1 MNFREL
7 FTRLDELDQSM
18 PDKMSMPD
26 SVMAN
31 KMSKM
36 QGTSP
41 TGSEVDQ
48 NPTSISPN
56 AQDKIPGKQPDY
68 DKPNQLSPEQLK
80 ALQFPNQKPDAEPA
94 KYSDPKKD
102 IELMKAALGAVAG
115 QRTQPVP
122 PTMQPN
128 TSASVQQ
135 QKDVEQGPRKIDTP
149 KPGEPLEE
157 ARQKS
162 WWEKIRDEKDTVK
175 AYKDAVT
182 GDSADARRMR
192 KYIAHVKNNPGD
204 LWTIP
209 DENLRKQIADGLDE
223 KTWKKV
229 QAADPKLVKPADN
242 AAQERPNDGQPPA
255 ADSAEAKRKKEAEEA
270 EARRKK
276 EAEEAE
282 AKRKKEAEDAA
293 EAERKRKEAAAAEE
307 KKRREAGGG
316 KDANDG
322 KGGKNDAGGA
332 STGTST
338 GTSVGAQL
346 ALASNGAFKNR
357 TDRLNQEKVDSIL
370 GKGKYTAGTAAANLA
385 LLAHFRQ
392 NPSGG
397 GDGKVDGKV
406 DGTATVT
413 TGGGGN
419 GAAQAA
425 VVPSATG
432 GTNTFYDEKDVAK
445 IVPGEG
451 KGRTVHF
458 KDGTTMTF
466 DKDGKYVVPEMP
478 KTDFSL
484 VPRTP
489 QQRAADD
496 AKQEQERKDQ
506 EVLAAEK
513 KRLDDLAAAQGR
525 QRDKDLMARYGSSD
539 PSSLRVS
546 TGNMKKSHFDLK
558 QGDRDVDPK
567 TGNVMRWRAAPAGQH
582 PVHGSWEIDDTVAG
596 QGFKERPG
604 MGIIGPASDSA
615 EGKAIYDRQRS
626 QIISADDLARL
637 QALRGQTADQ
647 SSRNTGNGLRTK
659 PSTPGNIDLT
669 TISAND
675 LQKMIAQDQKDGKDI
690 APALQH
696 AAGSVKEDLTLK
708 EMSLQLN
715 SLKDELIEWSMS
727 DRLHPD
733 FDYDYK
739 DLAID
744 AGITGL
750 GALATY
756 ATGGLAAPIAGTAA
770 VARGGRLAN
779 MLHKTYQGGKN
790 VAQGVKA
797 VATSPEARALA
808 NQANSKADLLK
819 GGGKALAGDIA
830 FSAGV
835 DKAGDGVQWAADKLG
850 DVNKRDAAAMATNV
864 ARAVKEDPSSE
875 LERIKHLSRR

>member
-26 SVMAN
+26 LVMAN

-115 QRTQPVP
+115 QRTQPVQ
-122 PTMQPN
+122 PTIQPN

-157 ARQKS
+157 ARPRQKA

-175 AYKDAVT
+175 KYKDVAT

-229 QAADPKLVKPADN
+229 QAADPKLIKPADN
-242 AAQERPNDGQPPA
+242 AAQERPAGGANAPA
-255 ADSAEAKRKKEAEEA
+255 DPNSA

-307 KKRREAGGG
+307 KKRREAEGG
-316 KDANDG
+316 KDGKDGKDG

-385 LLAHFRQ
+385 LLAHFKQ

-397 GDGKVDGKV
+397 GDGKGG
-406 DGTATVT
+406 GTATVT
-413 TGGGGN
+413 SNDGKGDGKDDGKGT
-419 GAAQAA
+419 AA
-425 VVPSATG
+425 VVPSTTS

-489 QQRAADD
+489 EQRAADD

-637 QALRGQTADQ
+637 QALRGQPADQ
-647 SSRNTGNGLRTK
+647 SSQNTGNRLRTK
-659 PSTPGNIDLT
+659 SSTPGNIDLT

>member
-26 SVMAN
+26 LVMAN

-115 QRTQPVP
+115 QRTQPSQ
-122 PTMQPN
+122 PTIQPN

-157 ARQKS
+157 ARRKE
-162 WWEKIRDEKDTVK
+162 WWEIIRDRKDTVK
-175 AYKDAVT
+175 SYKDVAT

-192 KYIAHVKNNPGD
+192 AYIAHVKKNPGD
-204 LWTIP
+204 IWKVS
-209 DENLRKQIADGLDE
+209 DENLRQQIVDNLDAN
-223 KTWKKV
+223 TWKLAK
-229 QAADPKLVKPADN
+229 AADPKRGASADSS
-242 AAQERPNDGQPPA
+242 AQERPPA
-255 ADSAEAKRKKEAEEA
+255 SDTNSADAKKKKDEEEAARKKREE
-270 EARRKK
+270 
-276 EAEEAE
+276 
-282 AKRKKEAEDAA
+282 DA

-307 KKRREAGGG
+307 KKRREAEGG
-316 KDANDG
+316 KDGKDG

-489 QQRAADD
+489 EQRAADD

-604 MGIIGPASDSA
+604 LGWIGPASDSA

-637 QALRGQTADQ
+637 QALRGQPADQ

-659 PSTPGNIDLT
+659 SSTPGNIDLT

-690 APALQH
+690 TPALQH